1 MFLEPIIL
9 AVVIYNAYILTKI
22 LKKVYKEEK

>member
-1 MFLEPIIL
+1 MFLEAAIL
-9 AVVIYNAYILTKI
+9 GVVIYNAYILTQI